1 MNSMHRLLQLVA
13 AFAVLSVGAL
23 AFQSQPVLAAS
34 LTSNASSGFV
44 GSTLR
49 LTSPALSFPAN
60 SAGTLEFAAGTQYRT
75 STPVS
80 SDNTGAL
87 SASIVIP
94 SAPASTYQITA
105 QIGGNSGTVSFTVK
119 PGITVSPFSLAAG
132 DRLTV
137 SCAGFSAGAMLSMTI
152 DSVLIWQGTANAY
165 GTLEQGGFV
174 MPPRSF
180 GPHSLAVTD
189 GTNSVYATLTVQPRL
204 SITPTAC
211 RPGDNVT
218 VSGTGFGQTK
228 TVTLVFGG
236 LPLSK
241 FPVTNG
247 QGIFSASFVV
257 PGIASRT
264 AVLSADDGLARLE
277 ISVNL
282 TPVIRVSPASGSPG
296 GRLSVSGDGFAS
308 GRTLGIAF
316 DGAVVATVVTGQTGS
331 FATDLAVPAAESGEH
346 AFSIQDDLGDVGAA
360 FVVSPLVSLDPPTA
374 QTGSRISVAG
384 AGLRSNRDVAVSVN
398 GIKVISAATDSKG
411 SFSGA
416 FVVPPLEG
424 GAHGVT
430 ADDGSNSL
438 TSNLVI
444 APVLVL
450 SPESGPMGI
459 SVQVS
464 GTGFSSNTT
473 VTIDLDKSQ
482 SYRSTTDTS
491 GTFHLDVST
500 LGLQTGPHTFS
511 ARDRR
516 FSAEAGY
523 VVSASMRV
531 DPQSCNVGDLIT
543 VTCSGLTS
551 PISVLYDG
559 QPVAA
564 DVPGTENVFVVTFT
578 APPSIHGGHSV
589 KATDGKVTLE
599 ATLSMDATA
608 PPAPSGLRVTGR
620 PQGSRPGFSWLP
632 VSDPSGVTYTL
643 QVAADASFRD
653 IVLLKPDLKTHQ
665 YNLQGGESLK
675 STGKAGVYY
684 WRVKA
689 VDFASNESIFSSPV
703 TFSVSVI
710 PPWLFVLLIV
720 TGVIIVAFLVL
731 WARSRAG
738 HTPTSHTLPPT

>member
-1 MNSMHRLLQLVA
+1 MNSMRRLLQLVA

-23 AFQSQPVLAAS
+23 AFQSLPVLAAS
-34 LTSNASSGFV
+34 LTSSASSGFV

-49 LTSPALSFPAN
+49 LTSPALSFPAS
-60 SAGTLEFAAGTQYRT
+60 SAGTLEFAPGTQYRT

-80 SDNTGAL
+80 SDNSGAF

-94 SAPASTYQITA
+94 SVPASTYQITA
-105 QIGGNSGTVSFTVK
+105 QIGGNSGSVSFTVK
-119 PGITVSPFSLAAG
+119 PGITVSPFSLASG

-137 SCAGFSAGAMLSMTI
+137 SCTGFSAGATLSMTV

-165 GTLEQGGFV
+165 GTLEQGGFA

-189 GTNSVYATLTVQPRL
+189 GTNSVYATITVQPRL
-204 SITPTAC
+204 WLTPASC

-218 VSGTGFGQTK
+218 VSGSGFGQSK
-228 TVTLVFGG
+228 NVALVFGG

-241 FPVTNG
+241 APVTNG
-247 QGIFSASFVV
+247 QGMFSASFIV

-296 GRLSVSGDGFAS
+296 GKLSVSGDGFAS

-316 DGAVVATVVTGQTGS
+316 DGAVVATVVTSQTGS
-331 FATDLAVPAAESGEH
+331 FAADLAVPPAESGEH
-346 AFSIQDDLGDVGAA
+346 AVSVQDDLDVGAT

-384 AGLRSNRDVAVSVN
+384 VGLRSNRDVAVSVN
-398 GIKVISAATDSKG
+398 GIKVISAATDSRG

-416 FVVPPLEG
+416 FVVPQMEG
-424 GAHGVT
+424 GAHRVT
-430 ADDGSNSL
+430 ADDGFNSL

-444 APVLVL
+444 APVLVV
-450 SPESGPMGI
+450 SPASGPMGI
-459 SVQVS
+459 SVQVR

-491 GTFHLDVST
+491 GTFDLGVSS
-500 LGLQTGPHTFS
+500 LGLQTGPHAFS

-523 VVSASMRV
+523 VVSASMRI

-559 QPVAA
+559 QPVAT
-564 DVPGTENVFVVTFT
+564 DVPEAGNVFVATFT

-599 ATLSMDATA
+599 STLSMDATA
-608 PPAPSGLRVTGR
+608 PPAPSGLKVTGR

-643 QVAADASFRD
+643 QVATDASFRD

-665 YNLQGGESLK
+665 YSLQGGESLK
-675 STGKAGVYY
+675 STGKAGAYY

-689 VDFASNESIFSSPV
+689 VDGASNESIFSSPG

-710 PPWLFVLLIV
+710 PSWLFVLLIA
-720 TGVIIVAFLVL
+720 TGVIIVAVLVL
-731 WARSRAG
+731 WAGSRAG
-738 HTPTSHTLPPT
+738 RTPSSPIPPPA